1 MKKLLSIF
9 AATVLSVSAYAQS
22 PKFNV
27 NFIKTKQQI
36 KGTWGDWSPN
46 WVAPTKSTYIQI
58 SMITENRVYN
68 IRYYENNVKVRDID
82 VSYNDTKT
90 KSIRSAWDNQNVWC
104 YKINDSNDD
113 WVFLKGPGAFGDLY
127 RNPQKWMSSND
138 ASIYFMDDEK
148 FPGKWIVVK

>member
-1 MKKLLSIF
+1 MKKLLTIL
-9 AATVLSVSAYAQS
+9 AVATISMSAYAQS
-22 PKFNV
+22 PKFDV

-36 KGTWGDWSPN
+36 KGTWGSWSSN
-46 WVAPTKSTYIQI
+46 WSTPTKKTYIQV

-82 VSYNDTKT
+82 VSYNDA
-90 KSIRSAWDNQNVWC
+90 KSKSTRSSWGRQNVWC
-104 YKINDSNDD
+104 YKINDSSDD
-113 WVFLKGPGAFGDLY
+113 WVYLQGSGAFGDLY

-148 FPGKWIVVK
+148 FPGKFTVVK